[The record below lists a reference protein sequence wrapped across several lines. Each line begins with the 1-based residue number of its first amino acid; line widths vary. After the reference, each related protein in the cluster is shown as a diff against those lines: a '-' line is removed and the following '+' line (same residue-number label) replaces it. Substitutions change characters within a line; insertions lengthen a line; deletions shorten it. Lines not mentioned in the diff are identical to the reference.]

1 MKTEK
6 TLKKVLIN
14 LFIILISLISFGGIF
29 VQDTKFVKNIIP
41 EYQLGTDLTGS
52 TIVEFKV
59 NDETNTV
66 IYDKEGNI
74 VEEEGEDTE
83 TKEEPINPKE
93 ILTEENYLLSKDIF
107 EQRLKAMNVEEY
119 ILRFN
124 KNDGKIVLQL
134 PDNSDVSFISQYAA
148 VKGAFTVV
156 NENDE
161 ILLNN
166 THLKEAKVGYSN
178 TESGTVIYLNVQFN
192 KEGTQNLKD
201 ITNTYIKTTDE
212 EGNEETKE
220 VSFKIDDTIILT
232 TYFEEEIT
240 NGAVQFSM
248 GATNSTEELNEYI
261 KETSI
266 LAILLNTGELPI
278 TYTIEDMYYMMSD
291 ITVETF
297 LIPTIIIGIIIIII
311 AIIFLIAKYKKNGLL
326 ATICFIGYIATLLLI
341 IRYTNVIINL
351 TGIAGII
358 ISILLNYIF
367 TVYLL
372 NSYRKEDNKIIT
384 QALCILIPAIIIS
397 VILSFAK
404 WLNIYSFGM
413 VTFWGILVTIIYNF
427 IITKKLIELSNKN
440 N

>member
-6 TLKKVLIN
+6 TLKKVLII

-134 PDNSDVSFISQYAA
+134 PDNSDVSFISQYTA

-192 KEGTQNLKD
+192 KEGTQILKD

-297 LIPTIIIGIIIIII
+297 LIPTIIIGIIIII
-311 AIIFLIAKYKKNGLL
+311 
-326 ATICFIGYIATLLLI
+326 
-341 IRYTNVIINL
+341 
-351 TGIAGII
+351 
-358 ISILLNYIF
+358 NY
-367 TVYLL
+367 
-372 NSYRKEDNKIIT
+372 S
-384 QALCILIPAIIIS
+384 
-397 VILSFAK
+397 
-404 WLNIYSFGM
+404 
-413 VTFWGILVTIIYNF
+413 
-427 IITKKLIELSNKN
+427 
-440 N
+440 